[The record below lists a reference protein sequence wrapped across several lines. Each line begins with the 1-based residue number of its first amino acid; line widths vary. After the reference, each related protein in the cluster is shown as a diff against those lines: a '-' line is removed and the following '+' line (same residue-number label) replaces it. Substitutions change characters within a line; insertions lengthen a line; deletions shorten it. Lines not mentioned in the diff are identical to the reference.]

1 MNTNEYRNSEAKE
14 RFKEYVKLAL
24 CGIGSV
30 TVITVAWIIRN
41 IKQMDVESEMP
52 SEYWLSKKAE
62 TDAEVER
69 YRISE
74 ESRVQLLMDER
85 NRRQQLALDERQRAD
100 DERASKR
107 EFELHA
113 PEEYWAHK
121 ALVEKEKTA
130 REEEKTKQQHEK
142 TRRAFYKN

>member
-1 MNTNEYRNSEAKE
+1 MNTDEYHNMEAMEK
-14 RFKEYVKLAL
+14 FKEYVKIAL

-41 IKQMDVESEMP
+41 MKQMDVESEMP
-52 SEYWLSKKAE
+52 SEYWISKKAE
-62 TDAEVER
+62 SEAEVEK

-121 ALVEKEKTA
+121 AMVEKEKTA
-130 REEEKTKQQHEK
+130 REEEKTKREHEK
-142 TRRAFYKN
+142 TRREFFKN